1 MSLPPLPDIF
11 GNYALGDF
19 NEVVSPPAIDWLPQT
34 LGWYVV
40 AAILLI
46 WLSRRAWYRLQH
58 WYRNRYRAEARQK
71 LGQLSH
77 SDALVT
83 EVNRL
88 LKLTALAAFT
98 RQQVASL
105 SGQHWTSFL
114 NGQCEQAPFDE
125 TLCQLLASG
134 VYEGQAVDAAAAK
147 RLLQASLNWVEH
159 HRNRYDD

>member
-11 GNYALGDF
+11 GNYALGNF
-19 NEVVSPPAIDWLPQT
+19 NEVVSPAAIDWLPQT
-34 LGWYVV
+34 PGWYVV
-40 AAILLI
+40 GAIVLILL
-46 WLSRRAWYRLQH
+46 SRQTWYRLQH
-58 WYRNRYRAEARQK
+58 WYRNRYRGEARQQ
-71 LGQLSH
+71 LSQLSH

-83 EVNRL
+83 EVNHL

-105 SGQHWTSFL
+105 SGQQWTSFL

-125 TLCQLLASG
+125 TLCQLLGTG
-134 VYEGQAVDAAAAK
+134 VYEGQAVDASAAEQ
-147 RLLQASLNWVEH
+147 LLQASLNWVKH